1 MFRFSYRPLRADY
14 SVNQDIRN
22 EVIEGIFECRSLKF
36 TYALLHQVP
45 QDSCSANIKT
55 WSTLLSEFILMKEN
69 KHLLELILNR
79 KHSKRVDIFDL
90 CSQVRNS
97 IKAYDRSRMIFSGF
111 PHKAPRAITLKK
123 KKKEKENQPQL
134 KHSSRRQLLMTSKSP
149 DQPPPPPPPDSSSSS
164 SSPDSEI
171 TAKDRNRRAMI
182 NYFPPIS
189 PEDQEVTGGE
199 EQEEEEEN
207 EEDNEDVGEEEEEE
221 EQTKK
226 RKDKRK
232 ADDISSG
239 EGDSDN
245 DPLYV
250 PRKKF
255 RFTEK

>member
-111 PHKAPRAITLKK
+111 PHKAPRAFTFKK
-123 KKKEKENQPQL
+123 KKKEKENQ
-134 KHSSRRQLLMTSKSP
+134 
-149 DQPPPPPPPDSSSSS
+149 PPPPPPDSSSSS

-221 EQTKK
+221 EEQTKK